1 VGLSKNICNEIRK
14 TIVKI
19 ESQKLENHETKIIV
33 EVSAEE
39 FEPLKIQAARKIA
52 GQAKI
57 AGFRPGKAPYEII
70 RRNYGD
76 QAIEQEALDILL
88 EKQYEQILKEASI
101 EPGGMGKLD
110 KIEQIA
116 PPKFSIIVPLAP
128 SVNLNSYRD
137 VREDFVEPELTE
149 TEVAN
154 AIEELKKPFAVAE
167 PIDAPAA
174 EGHTAY
180 VLIKAE
186 IEDPDAESGSRDL
199 IKEMPYEFVIGQDT
213 DEENSWSFAG
223 FTKNLLG
230 KEAGQIIT
238 TEYVYP
244 EDTLIESLKGKKAV
258 FTTTIQS
265 IKKLVLPADDL
276 EFTKNYGEFDSYEA
290 FVEDVK
296 KRLLIQKNHLYEDEF
311 IDKVLSKI
319 IDQSDIQFSLDTL
332 EQEVNDMVEDLKHRL
347 SHQNLDLDTY
357 LKLKKTDM
365 EKFLN
370 EEIKP
375 NAENQL
381 KRRLVIEKF
390 ASEEKIQINFDK
402 FKEAIASLEKSAAQ
416 ELQLAK
422 TKKDK
427 AEITNR
433 ITTTAMNQ
441 TYSDAIFERLISIA
455 KGENPAIESDHTDK
469 NLDESALVKSEE
481 LITPEATDNSSSEE

>member
-1 VGLSKNICNEIRK
+1 M
-14 TIVKI
+14 KI
-19 ESQKLENHETKIIV
+19 ESQKLENHETKIVV

-39 FEPLKIQAARKIA
+39 FEPLKVQAARKIA
-52 GQAKI
+52 QKAKI

-88 EKQYEQILKEASI
+88 EKQYDQILKEASI

-110 KIEQIA
+110 KIDQIA

-149 TEVAN
+149 TEVTDAL
-154 AIEELKKPFAVAE
+154 EELKRPYAVAE
-167 PIDAPAA
+167 PIDGPAA

-186 IEDPDAESGSRDL
+186 IEDPEAESGSKDL
-199 IKEMPYEFVIGQDT
+199 IKEMPYEFIIGQDT
-213 DEENSWSFAG
+213 EEENSWPFVG

-244 EDTLIESLKGKKAV
+244 EDTFIESLRGKKAV
-258 FTTTIQS
+258 FTTNIQS
-265 IKKLVLPADDL
+265 IKKLVFPAEDL
-276 EFTKNYGEFDSYEA
+276 EFTKNYGEFDSFEA

-296 KRLLIQKNHLYEDEF
+296 KRLLNQKKRLNEEEYIE
-311 IDKVLSKI
+311 KVLSKI
-319 IDQSDIQFSLDTL
+319 VAQSDIQFSLDTL
-332 EQEVNDMVEDLKHRL
+332 EQEVNDMVEDIKHRL
-347 SHQNLDLDTY
+347 SHQNLDLETY

-390 ASEEKIQINFDK
+390 ATEEKIQINFDK
-402 FKEAIASLEKSAAQ
+402 FNEAIASLEKSAAK

-427 AEITNR
+427 AEITNH
-433 ITTTAMNQ
+433 ITTSAMNQ

-455 KGENPAIESDHTDK
+455 KGENPAIETEQSNE

-481 LITPEATDNSSSEE
+481 VITPEAANESSNEE

>member
-1 VGLSKNICNEIRK
+1 
-14 TIVKI
+14 VKI
-19 ESQKLENHETKIIV
+19 ESQKLENHETKIVV

-39 FEPLKIQAARKIA
+39 FEPLKVQAARKIA
-52 GQAKI
+52 QKAKI

-88 EKQYEQILKEASI
+88 EKQYDQILKEASI

-110 KIEQIA
+110 KIDQIA

-149 TEVAN
+149 TEVTDAL
-154 AIEELKKPFAVAE
+154 EELKRPYAVAE
-167 PIDAPAA
+167 PIDGPAA

-186 IEDPDAESGSRDL
+186 IEDPEAESGSKDL
-199 IKEMPYEFVIGQDT
+199 IKEMPYEFIIGQDT
-213 DEENSWSFAG
+213 EEENSWPFVG

-244 EDTLIESLKGKKAV
+244 EDTFIESLRGKKAV
-258 FTTTIQS
+258 FTTNIQS
-265 IKKLVLPADDL
+265 IKKLVFPAEDL
-276 EFTKNYGEFDSYEA
+276 EFTKNYGEFDSFEA

-296 KRLLIQKNHLYEDEF
+296 KRLLNQKKRLNEEEYIE
-311 IDKVLSKI
+311 KVLSKI
-319 IDQSDIQFSLDTL
+319 VAQSDIQFSLDTL
-332 EQEVNDMVEDLKHRL
+332 EQEVNDMVEDIKHRL
-347 SHQNLDLDTY
+347 SHQNLDLETY

-390 ASEEKIQINFDK
+390 ATEEKIQINFDK
-402 FKEAIASLEKSAAQ
+402 FNEAIASLEKSAAK

-427 AEITNR
+427 AEITNH
-433 ITTTAMNQ
+433 ITTSAMNQ

-455 KGENPAIESDHTDK
+455 KGENPAIETEQSNE

-481 LITPEATDNSSSEE
+481 IITPEAANESSNEE